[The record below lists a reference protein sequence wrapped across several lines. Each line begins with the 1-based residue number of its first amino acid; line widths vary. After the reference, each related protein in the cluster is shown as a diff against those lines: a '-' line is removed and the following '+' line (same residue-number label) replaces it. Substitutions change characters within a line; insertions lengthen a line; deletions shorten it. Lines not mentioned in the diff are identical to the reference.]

1 MKELITLAADTG
13 KSSCRL
19 VSGSFDGNRLSMQE
33 EGRIDLYQS
42 YLPDGWLYLDVVNIF
57 AQLKPLIA
65 QCAAGLH
72 PASIG
77 VDTWGGDY
85 GLLDRHGTL
94 LGLPLFYKNTRFADY
109 FPAFLGQVDM
119 QEVFFRTGMDAAPY
133 NSPVRLYIQQKLG
146 LTALKEAYR
155 FLGLADLIS
164 YFFSGRPVSE
174 LTSISVTRMVDL
186 KTNEYSRWLLDAI
199 GVDSSI
205 LKNEI
210 VMPGTMIGDVL
221 PQVAQEMGTPGMKV
235 AAVPGHDTA
244 AAALAV
250 PDAGETSVF
259 LGSGTTLVFCA
270 VSRGLELTQ
279 EMYRFNTSV
288 VKGFDNTDI
297 MVRNFSA
304 GMWLMHALR
313 RDWPG
318 GISYGEM
325 YALAEGAPAH
335 RSFIDIDQD
344 FFETWGN
351 VEERIVQYCRLTGQ
365 PIPEDGAQFIR
376 CIVESYAMK
385 ARWTLDRY
393 AEILGRPVDTLSVVG
408 GGVYAPMLCQMLA
421 DATGRTVV
429 AGAAEATSAGNI
441 LAQLYALGEVGGVD
455 EMRQIVKLS
464 FDNRVYEPQCTDGW
478 PEAYDRYL
486 RICQKFIVKG
496 NDDHE
501 HKRQRV

>member
-1 MKELITLAADTG
+1 MAKLVALAADTG

-19 VSGSFDGNRLSMQE
+19 VSGHFDGRRLSMRE
-33 EGRIDLYQS
+33 EGRLELYQS

-57 AQLKPLIA
+57 AQLKLLIA
-65 QCAAGLH
+65 RCTAAGLR

-85 GLLDRHGTL
+85 GLLDQYGTL
-94 LGLPLFYKNTRFADY
+94 LGLPLFYKNTRFTDY
-109 FPAFLGQVDM
+109 FPQFLEQVDM
-119 QEVFFRTGMDAAPY
+119 QEVFLRTGMDAAAY
-133 NSPVRLYIQQKLG
+133 NSPVRLYIQKTLG
-146 LTALKEAYR
+146 LTALKGAHR

-164 YFFSGRPVSE
+164 YFFSGRPISE
-174 LTSISVTRMVDL
+174 LTSISVTRLVDL

-205 LKNEI
+205 LRSEI
-210 VMPGTMIGDVL
+210 VMPGTVIGDVL
-221 PQVAQEMGTPGMKV
+221 PQVAGELGVSGLKV

-250 PDAGETSVF
+250 PDAGENSVF

-270 VSRGLELTQ
+270 ARRRLELTE

-304 GMWLMHALR
+304 GMWLMHVLR

-325 YALAEGAPAH
+325 YDLAERAPAH
-335 RSFIDIDQD
+335 RSFIDIDQG

-351 VEERIVQYCRLTGQ
+351 IESRIAEYCRITEQ

-385 ARWTLDRY
+385 ARWTLDQY
-393 AEILGRPVDTLSVVG
+393 AKILGQPVDALAVVG

-421 DATGRTVV
+421 DATGRVVV

-441 LAQLYALGEVGGVD
+441 LAQLYALGEVGSVD
-455 EMRQIVKLS
+455 EMRQIVKDS
-464 FDNRVYEPQCTDGW
+464 FENKTYEPRQTGGW
-478 PEAYDRYL
+478 LDAYERYL
-486 RICQKFIVKG
+486 KVCKKFTEKG
-496 NDDHE
+496 N
-501 HKRQRV
+501 V